1 MKRSILLLAAA
12 FVAVALLGACASVST
27 ESDVYND
34 ADTLKAIIEGT
45 PVTAEAEADEEEGAV
60 VDVDIA
66 AIIDGMAAPAEEVV
80 TPVEK
85 PVKQKAAVAKAE
97 VPAATT
103 EVVEVVE
110 VVEAVVA
117 VEAEAAAAVVETTE
131 VAEAAALVA
140 EDTVEEVAGAVVAEM
155 AAVVETVEAAASEV
169 ELVASEEAVAEVEL
183 VADVVA
189 SEEVVAEVE
198 LVADVVTTEEAVVA
212 SEESAV
218 STRFLPTTR
227 RIDRNID
234 RNKFVYKNEWM
245 LGLAASYGKLDVAD
259 SELMLLVD
267 DINFGVRR
275 AVVMPY
281 IAYAYRDNR
290 SVGVRVGYELLQGD
304 LGNISLDLGSGA
316 DLSFSLADIGVKSEN
331 FLWSIFHRNY
341 IGLDRRGIVGAI
353 LETELMVKT
362 GSTSMYTGSGD
373 ARNYSESKNFA
384 AKLNF
389 NPGLAVYVFPQVC
402 VTVTVGIGGLAYNN
416 IRQYNAAGVMT
427 GRRDHSALKFK
438 LNIADIQIGVV
449 AHLWNKKN
457 N

>member
-60 VDVDIA
+60 VDADIA
-66 AIIDGMAAPAEEVV
+66 AIIGGMAAPAEVVV
-80 TPVEK
+80 TPAEE
-85 PVKQKAAVAKAE
+85 PVKQKAAVAKTE

-103 EVVEVVE
+103 EVVEAVE
-110 VVEAVVA
+110 A

-131 VAEAAALVA
+131 VAEVAVLVA
-140 EDTVEEVAGAVVAEM
+140 EETVEEVAGAVVAEM

-189 SEEVVAEVE
+189 
-198 LVADVVTTEEAVVA
+198 TEEAVVA

-281 IAYAYRDNR
+281 IAYAYSDNR

-316 DLSFSLADIGVKSEN
+316 DLSFSLADIGVKNEN

>member
-80 TPVEK
+80 TPVEE

-103 EVVEVVE
+103 EVVE
-110 VVEAVVA
+110 AVVA
-117 VEAEAAAAVVETTE
+117 ETAADAVEAAEAVVETTE

-140 EDTVEEVAGAVVAEM
+140 EETVEEVAGAVVAET

-169 ELVASEEAVAEVEL
+169 ELVAAA
-183 VADVVA
+183 
-189 SEEVVAEVE
+189 EVVAEVE
-198 LVADVVTTEEAVVA
+198 LVADVVATEEAVVA
-212 SEESAV
+212 SEESVV

-281 IAYAYRDNR
+281 IAYAYSDNR

-316 DLSFSLADIGVKSEN
+316 DLSFSLADIGVKNEN